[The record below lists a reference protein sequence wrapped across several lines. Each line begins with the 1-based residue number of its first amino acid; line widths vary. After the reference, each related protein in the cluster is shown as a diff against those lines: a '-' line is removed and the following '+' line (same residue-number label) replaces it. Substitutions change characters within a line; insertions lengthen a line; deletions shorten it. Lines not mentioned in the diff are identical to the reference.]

1 MVSNDHRRPLSP
13 GRVTGSPLGLGR
25 SRGGREPIWAGPCL
39 GPIFEPLTLG
49 HPLGHSRDDAPRART
64 QHIAAAEV
72 RVTARVLVPGGIA
85 GGGVAGGQG
94 HPLTGGPENAGG
106 HIPPRGAVPYPHVSP
121 NPRYPRG
128 AGARFETRS
137 RENVCSRLPP
147 AARTRAGSPLG
158 RLDRVTPR
166 PVDQGRPSAGRLDR
180 VTPRPVGQ
188 GHPWPADDQAGPGR
202 PVVVPSRV
210 VPRVWPDQF
219 FGPWDEKPRRGPRR
233 PRFESPRRR

>member
-1 MVSNDHRRPLSP
+1 MSPYGPGHALVRFLSHLPWAIPWATRGMMPQGPAPSTSPRRRS
-13 GRVTGSPLGLGR
+13 GSPRGSWCR
-25 SRGGREPIWAGPCL
+25 AESR
-39 GPIFEPLTLG
+39 
-49 HPLGHSRDDAPRART
+49 
-64 QHIAAAEV
+64 
-72 RVTARVLVPGGIA
+72 
-85 GGGVAGGQG
+85 GGVAGGQG

-106 HIPPRGAVPYPHVSP
+106 HIRPRGAVPYPHVSP

>member
-1 MVSNDHRRPLSP
+1 MSPYGPGHALVRFLSHLPWAIPWATRGMMPQGPAPSTSPRRRS
-13 GRVTGSPLGLGR
+13 GSPRGSWCR
-25 SRGGREPIWAGPCL
+25 AESR
-39 GPIFEPLTLG
+39 
-49 HPLGHSRDDAPRART
+49 
-64 QHIAAAEV
+64 
-72 RVTARVLVPGGIA
+72 
-85 GGGVAGGQG
+85 GGVAGGQG

-106 HIPPRGAVPYPHVSP
+106 HIRPRGAVPYPHVSP

-147 AARTRAGSPLG
+147 AARTRAGSPL
-158 RLDRVTPR
+158 
-166 PVDQGRPSAGRLDR
+166 GRLDR